1 MDADS
6 GVRSDAPPPLRRS
19 LLLWAN
25 RLALPLILAAA
36 LALRLYGLDWDGGA
50 LYHPDE
56 RAILS
61 HTYDLSLP
69 PLDDL
74 GVLLDADESPL
85 NPRWFPYGTLPIY
98 ALKMLQVALS
108 PVVDL
113 DIVEL
118 SKVGRVLSALADTAT
133 VFMVYRLAL
142 LLFTRRVALLA
153 ASLTALAVL
162 HIQLAHFFAAETFQT
177 LFIVAGLYFMVRV
190 VRRARFR
197 DSLWAG
203 LFVGLA
209 MATKVSSAPI
219 LLPLAL
225 AHVFAAWRLAPVY
238 ALPFDIPSA
247 WWRAALALA
256 ASLAVAAAAFV
267 VSEPYA
273 ILDWARFSDAF
284 IEQSE
289 MVRRIRDYPY
299 TRQYVDTLPF
309 VYHAWQ
315 LSLFGLGPLLGLT
328 ALAGLAWAG
337 VKTFWRGG
345 AEFTVI
351 LAFLVPLLL
360 ITGLFEVKFLRYLL
374 PAAPLMVI
382 LGAAMLFEALDWLR
396 ARAPSLSPWAAAA
409 VGSTV
414 VGVLVLTTALY
425 ALGYAAMYAVP
436 HPANQASA
444 WLNQNAPEGSLML
457 REHWEEGLRG
467 LEGYEH
473 RELPMYNPD
482 TPEKIAQVATDLAEG
497 DYLHFYSSRL
507 FGTIPRLPDDYP
519 IPYGMTRAFYPML
532 FAGDLGYEL
541 VSVEQ
546 KYPSLLGVSLV
557 NDVYGRPNL
566 TPPAGL
572 HDFAPGGLRV
582 HMGFA
587 DESFSVYDHPQVLI
601 FRNTGRLNAAQL
613 LGLLGTA
620 ARNAPESFDAMLV
633 SGAEWERQRTG
644 AALRDITP
652 PGGIGARWP
661 LPVWLLAVYA
671 GTLVVLPLGLV
682 VFRALPD
689 RGYLL
694 ARPLGF
700 LLLAYV
706 PWLLASLG
714 WLGFGRA
721 GIALAFLLLAAA
733 SGWLACRFRHSLWAF
748 VRRRWR
754 LLVVEEA
761 LFLAA
766 FLVFL
771 LVRAAN
777 PDLWHPIFGGEK
789 PMDFAHL
796 NAVLRSTTMPPLDPW
811 FAGAAL
817 NYYYFGQFM
826 VATLIRVTGIPS
838 AVAYNLAIPLFF
850 ALTAGAAF
858 SLGYNLTEGARRWL
872 RRMAR
877 PPAWTPIAAGVA
889 ATMMAVVLGNLHGG
903 GQLLRGRIADFDFW
917 APTRMMP
924 PDPPGFEITEFPF
937 FTFLYGDLHAHLMA
951 LPLALLAVGL
961 CLNAVL
967 LSRRGVARWRF
978 PLTLALLALTV
989 GALAAANTWDF
1000 PVYLGLGAA
1009 SIIVGQW
1016 LAGRRISRP
1025 LLHRTAGLLALFVVL
1040 SFAFWL
1046 PFHLRLVN
1054 AFPGLALAPATT
1066 PIGQYVAIHGLFL
1079 YLAVTLLAVEAL
1091 PRAWRW
1097 MSTLKGLWS
1106 IALGFA
1112 VGLLVSFA
1120 IALATVGYG
1129 TLAILTAL
1137 LLATALP
1144 LLGWLF
1150 LRPGAGVDRPSRSGG
1165 GPAAARAQAPF
1176 HLLPLGLLALALAL
1190 GAAVDVLVLRGDIDR
1205 QNTVFKLYLQAW
1217 LFFSLSGAY
1226 AVWHLGF
1233 VRGWLTRPRLWTGL
1247 WTAGLVALVA
1257 ASAVYPVLGTRAR
1270 LEQRFVS
1277 TPLTLDGT
1285 AFMQQAVYVDQG
1297 ETELKWDLEAMD
1309 WLRDTLDG
1317 TPVVLD
1323 GRTPLYRWGSRVSVY
1338 TGLPTVLGWD
1348 WHQIQQR
1355 CGLDPCPA
1363 VHERAADVYLIYA
1376 GRGGDE
1382 TLELL
1387 RKYRV
1392 DYVYV
1397 GQTERQY
1404 YPAEGLEKFEAMAG
1418 DGVLAVAYR
1427 NPGVTVYRV
1436 EDPP

>member
-1 MDADS
+1 MTDADS
-6 GVRSDAPPPLRRS
+6 GVRVDAPPPVRRS

-25 RLALPLILAAA
+25 RLALPLLLAAA
-36 LALRLYGLDWDGGA
+36 LALRLYGIDWDGGA

-98 ALKMLQVALS
+98 ALKALQIALS
-108 PVVDL
+108 PVTDL

-133 VFMVYRLAL
+133 VFMVYRLGL
-142 LLFTRRVALLA
+142 LLFSRRVGLLA
-153 ASLTALAVL
+153 AALTGLAVL
-162 HIQLAHFFAAETFQT
+162 HIQLSHFFAAETFQT
-177 LFIVAGLYFMVRV
+177 LFIVAGLYFMVQV
-190 VRRARFR
+190 VRRARPR

-219 LLPLAL
+219 FLPLAL
-225 AHVFAAWRLAPVY
+225 AHVFAAWRQAPVH
-238 ALPFDIPSA
+238 AVPFDVPSA
-247 WWRAALALA
+247 WWRAAIAFA
-256 ASLAVAAAAFV
+256 GAVAVAAAAFV
-267 VSEPYA
+267 VTEPYA

-299 TRQYVDTLPF
+299 TRQYVDTVPF
-309 VYHAWQ
+309 VYHAWH
-315 LSLFGLGPLLGLT
+315 LSLFGLGPLLGLVS
-328 ALAGLAWAG
+328 LAGLAWASA
-337 VKTFWRGG
+337 KTFWRGG
-345 AEFTVI
+345 AELTVI

-382 LGAAMLFEALDWLR
+382 LGAAMLFEGHDWLR
-396 ARAPSLSPWAAAA
+396 ARAQSLTRWAAAA
-409 VGSTV
+409 VGV
-414 VGVLVLTTALY
+414 VVLTTAFY
-425 ALGYAAMYAVP
+425 ALGYVAMYAVP
-436 HPANQASA
+436 HPANQASE
-444 WLNQNAPEGSLML
+444 WLNEHAPEGSLLL

-467 LEGYEH
+467 LEPFEQ
-473 RELPMYNPD
+473 RELPLYNPD
-482 TPEKIAQVATDLAEG
+482 TPQKIAGVAEDLAEA
-497 DYLHFYSSRL
+497 DYVYFYSSRL
-507 FGTIPRLPDDYP
+507 FGTIPRLPGDYP

-532 FAGDLGYEL
+532 FAGELGYEL
-541 VSVEQ
+541 VHVEQ

-557 NDVYGRPNL
+557 NDVYGRADL
-566 TPPAGL
+566 TPPAGI
-572 HDFAPGGLRV
+572 DAFDPGGLRV

-587 DESFSVYDHPQVLI
+587 DESFSVYDHPQVLV
-601 FRNTGRLNAAQL
+601 FQNTGRLNSAQL
-613 LGLLGTA
+613 LGLLGAA
-620 ARNAPESFDAMLV
+620 ARDAPPSFDAMLV
-633 SGAEWERQRTG
+633 SDAEWERQRSG
-644 AALRDITP
+644 GALRDITP
-652 PGGIGARWP
+652 PHGIGARWP

-671 GTLVVLPLGLV
+671 GTLAALPLGLV

-694 ARPLGF
+694 AKPLGF

-714 WLGFGRA
+714 WIGFGRV
-721 GIALAFLLLAAA
+721 GITLGFLLLAAV
-733 SGWLACRFRHSLWAF
+733 SGWLAWRFRESLWAF

-754 LLVVEEA
+754 LLLAEEA

-766 FLVFL
+766 FVAFL

-777 PDLWHPIFGGEK
+777 PDLWHPVFGGEK

-796 NAVLRSTTMPPLDPW
+796 NAVLRSTMMPPLDPW
-811 FAGAAL
+811 FAGGAL

-826 VATLIRVTGIPS
+826 VATLIRVTAIPA

-850 ALTAGAAF
+850 ALTACAAF
-858 SLGYNLTEGARRWL
+858 SLGYNLVEGTRRWL
-872 RRMAR
+872 RRIPR
-877 PPAWTPIAAGVA
+877 PPAWTAIAAGVA
-889 ATMMAVVLGNLHGG
+889 ATTMAVVLGNLHGG
-903 GQLLRGRIADFDFW
+903 GQLLSGRIADFDFW

-951 LPLALLAVGL
+951 MPLALLAVGL

-967 LSRRGVARWRF
+967 LSRRGIARWRF

-1009 SIIVGQW
+1009 SIVVGQW
-1016 LAGRRISRP
+1016 LATRRVTRP
-1025 LLHRTAGLLALFVVL
+1025 LLHRTVGLLALFVVL

-1046 PFHLRLVN
+1046 SFHLRLVN
-1054 AFPGLALAPATT
+1054 GFPGLGLAPATT
-1066 PIGQYVAIHGLFL
+1066 PLGQYLAIHGLFV
-1079 YLAVTLLAVEAL
+1079 YVAVTLLAVEAV
-1091 PRAWRW
+1091 PRMWRW
-1097 MSTLKGLWS
+1097 MSTLKGFWS
-1106 IALGFA
+1106 LALGFT
-1112 VGLLVSFA
+1112 VGLLVSFG

-1129 TLAILTAL
+1129 TLAVLSAL
-1137 LLATALP
+1137 LLTVSVP

-1150 LRPGAGVDRPSRSGG
+1150 LRRWRWGGDATGVRGS
-1165 GPAAARAQAPF
+1165 APF
-1176 HLLPLGLLALALAL
+1176 HLLPLGLLAVALAI
-1190 GAAVDVLVLRGDIDR
+1190 GAVVDVLVLRGDIDR

-1217 LFFSLSGAY
+1217 LFFSLAGAY
-1226 AVWHLGF
+1226 ALWHLGF
-1233 VRGWLTRPRLWTGL
+1233 VRGWFTRPRLWTGV

-1257 ASAVYPVLGTRAR
+1257 ASAVYPVLGTQAR
-1270 LEQRFVS
+1270 LDQRFVS

-1285 AFMQQAVYVDQG
+1285 VYMEHAVYVDQG
-1297 ETELKWDLEAMD
+1297 ETVLRWDLEAME
-1309 WLRDTLDG
+1309 WLRDNLDG

-1363 VHERAADVYLIYA
+1363 VHERVADVHLIYA
-1376 GRGGDE
+1376 GESEDE
-1382 TLELL
+1382 TEDLL
-1387 RKYRV
+1387 RRYRV

-1404 YPAEGLEKFEAMAG
+1404 YPAEGLAKFEAMAG
-1418 DGVLAVAYR
+1418 DGVLSVAYE
-1427 NPGVTVYRV
+1427 NPEVTVYRV
-1436 EDPP
+1436 EGSG